1 MSELSQSEGKKI
13 LKAARDSVVA
23 YFGGKTFKLSGF
35 PQKRGVFVTLHSHPS
50 HALRGCI
57 GFPEPIFS
65 VNDGLPKAAVCAA
78 FQDPRFN
85 ALDKSELSKVIFEV
99 SILTE
104 PELVKVKKPGDYF
117 SKIKVGVD
125 GLIVEKGY
133 ARGLLLPIVAKE
145 YGWSVEQFLEET
157 CSKAGLSHDSWK
169 DVKDCRVFKFQ
180 AQVFSENKPV

>member
-1 MSELSQSEGKKI
+1 MSEFSQSDGKKL
-13 LKAARDSVVA
+13 LKAARDSVVD
-23 YFGGKTFKLSGF
+23 YFENKSFRLSGF
-35 PQKRGVFVTLHSHPS
+35 PQKRGVFVTIHSHPS

-65 VNDGLPKAAVCAA
+65 VNDGLPKAAVYAA

-85 ALDKSELSKVIFEV
+85 PLVKAELSKVIFEV

-133 ARGLLLPIVAKE
+133 ARGLLLPIVAGE

-157 CSKAGLSHDSWK
+157 CSKAGLSDDSWK
-169 DVKDCRVFKFQ
+169 DIKNCKVFKFQ
-180 AQVFSENKPV
+180 AQVFSENKPI